1 MEQYDVIVIGAGA
14 SGLTSA
20 MYSARAGLNTIIVEK
35 GVYGGQITKTAD
47 VENYSGFGLISGAD
61 LSEHMYQQ
69 AISQGVKYMYGD
81 VKSITQTENGL
92 HQVNLKSKSL
102 TAKAVIIA
110 TGVEHRHLGVE
121 GEERLSGRGV
131 SYCAICDGNF
141 FVGKNVVVV
150 GGGDSALEEA
160 NYLSNIVDKVT
171 IVHRRDKFR
180 GQKVL
185 QDRVFNNPKIDII
198 FNHNVTN
205 IIGEDKVK
213 MVGLEHS
220 WNGNGIVSG
229 MLLTNVDGV
238 FIYVGLDPITKP
250 FESLGILDEKGY
262 IITDERM
269 ATSVGGIFAV
279 GDVRQKMV
287 RQIATAVGDGAIAG
301 TQVRSYIDSLD

>member
-20 MYSARAGLNTIIVEK
+20 MYSARAGLNTVVVER
-35 GVYGGQITKTAD
+35 GMYGGQIQKTAD
-47 VENYSGFGLISGAD
+47 IENYSGFDMITGAD

-81 VKSITQTENGL
+81 VKSITQTEDGL

-102 TAKAVIIA
+102 ITKAVIIA

-141 FVGKNVVVV
+141 FVGKHVIVV

-160 NYLSNIVDKVT
+160 NYLANIVDKVT

-185 QDRVFNNPKIDII
+185 QDRVFNNPKINVI
-198 FNHNVTN
+198 FNHTVREIYGN
-205 IIGEDKVK
+205 DKVD
-213 MVGLEHS
+213 MVGFERS
-220 WNGNGIVSG
+220 WDGSGIKSG

-250 FESLGILDEKGY
+250 FESLGILDNNGY
-262 IITDERM
+262 IITDETM
-269 ATSVGGIFAV
+269 TTSVSGIFAV
-279 GDVRQKMV
+279 GDVRQKTV